1 MWSKSNKVV
10 IGDNTTAFDNHE
22 FMNNT
27 ANDLTTLVK
36 TGDLTL
42 FSLYKLLIVK
52 NNINKQDPLLQYP
65 NLKKNHS
72 LNYNHGH
79 ILRLFDILP
88 NILFIASETKRDY

>member
-36 TGDLTL
+36 TGDLIA
-42 FSLYKLLIVK
+42 LYLVC
-52 NNINKQDPLLQYP
+52 IN
-65 NLKKNHS
+65 
-72 LNYNHGH
+72 
-79 ILRLFDILP
+79 F
-88 NILFIASETKRDY
+88 